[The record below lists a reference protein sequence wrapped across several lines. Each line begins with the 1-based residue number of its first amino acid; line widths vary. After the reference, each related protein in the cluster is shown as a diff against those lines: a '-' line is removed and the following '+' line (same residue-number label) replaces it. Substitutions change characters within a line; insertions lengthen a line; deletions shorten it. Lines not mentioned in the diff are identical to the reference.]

1 MPKLFVIDG
10 YQISIWSAENGE
22 PIHVYVSRR
31 RPSKNS
37 PKLWLSKEG
46 YFYQANPNDKRI
58 PPVTLNS
65 IIKKLN
71 YISDDVRAYWIAYH
85 QYEKYQDE

>member
-1 MPKLFVIDG
+1 MGMEV
-10 YQISIWSAENGE
+10 
-22 PIHVYVSRR
+22 H
-31 RPSKNS
+31 
-37 PKLWLSKEG
+37 
-46 YFYQANPNDKRI
+46 QANPNDKRI